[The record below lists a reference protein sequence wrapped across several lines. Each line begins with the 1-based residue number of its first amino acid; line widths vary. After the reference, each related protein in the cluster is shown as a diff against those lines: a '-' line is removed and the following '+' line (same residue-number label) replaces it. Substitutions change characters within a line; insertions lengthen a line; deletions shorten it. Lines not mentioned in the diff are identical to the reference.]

1 MLAETGP
8 EGWLVSR
15 MPYTGRLVNEPDYV
29 PQVPPRRWVVS
40 QTGHF
45 WQVPLPETSKACKQC
60 GEVRTASKRF
70 RAIIGFYTVRYFVCM
85 HPQHPPETTKARP
98 QLCTGAAPPPPSHDA
113 R

>member
-1 MLAETGP
+1 VVKSSLM
-8 EGWLVSR
+8 SQ
-15 MPYTGRLVNEPDYV
+15 PDPNYV
-29 PQVPPRRWVVS
+29 PQVPPRRWIVS
-40 QTGHF
+40 RTGHF

-98 QLCTGAAPPPPSHDA
+98 QPCTEAAPPPHDA